1 MKQVKAANCFFLEN
15 LTIYDGTGAPP
26 ISGNILICNG
36 EIVAAGRIDSL
47 AVPAETVKYDCT
59 GLCASPGFIDIHS
72 HSDGG
77 IIFHPEAECLIKQ
90 GITTSVGGNCGGSA
104 GGTSSEKHTNRDKYL
119 ELGVSW
125 DDFDGFLRAVEQVKP
140 AVNLAM
146 LFGHGDVRVQV
157 LGNSGR
163 KPTPEEKHK
172 MLEISRGQMQA
183 GAFGVSSGLEYVPGR
198 FADVDELATVS
209 IPVAEANGIHSMHM
223 RNEGPALFEAVQEA
237 MEVAEKTGV
246 RFEISH
252 LKAVGEDNWGKLP
265 KVLEMLDEA
274 NARGIDISADV
285 YPYLASSTE
294 LAIVLPDWVLGEGKA
309 AAVDLLLEGSPVRER
324 IAAESHARTEK
335 QGGWD
340 KIVVTS
346 VENPADK
353 WMEGLN
359 MDEIARKSGKPPQEE
374 ALDILASNK
383 MSVSII
389 RHSMSEDDLTAA
401 MKHPRVCFVT
411 DGHVA
416 TEARGNI
423 HPRSIGTYPR
433 VLGRYVRE
441 KQVLTMEEAIRK
453 MTSLPAS
460 KMHIRDRGVLKAGLA
475 ADVVIFHSDTVIDNS
490 TYQKPW
496 QFPSGIFGVFVNG
509 WPVIWEGECTGLRPG
524 KVLRKR

>member
-1 MKQVKAANCFFLEN
+1 MEQIKAANCFLLEN

-26 ISGNILICNG
+26 VSGDILICDG
-36 EIVAAGRIDSL
+36 KIVALGRVDSS
-47 AVPAETVKYDCT
+47 AVPAGAVKYDCS
-59 GLCASPGFIDIHS
+59 GLCASPGFIDVHS

-77 IIFHPEAECLIKQ
+77 IILHPEAECLIRQ

-104 GGTSSEKHTNRDKYL
+104 GGTSFWTEKNRSKYL
-119 ELGVSW
+119 ALGVRW
-125 DDFDGFLRAVEQVKP
+125 EDFPGFLSAVEQVQP

-163 KPTPEEKHK
+163 KPTPEEKQK
-172 MLEISRGQMQA
+172 MFDIACEHMQA

-198 FADVDELATVS
+198 FADVGELVTVS
-209 IPVAEANGIHSMHM
+209 KPVAEADGIHSMHM

-237 MEVAEKTGV
+237 LEVTEKSGV

-294 LAIVLPDWVLGEGKA
+294 LAIVLPDWVLENGKA
-309 AAVDLLLEGSPVRER
+309 AAVELLVEGSPVRER
-324 IAAESHARTEK
+324 IVAESHARTEK

-340 KIVVTS
+340 KIVVIS
-346 VENPADK
+346 VENPEDK

-359 MDEIARKSGKPPQEE
+359 VQEIALNSGKPPQEE
-374 ALDILASNK
+374 ALDILVSSK
-383 MSVSII
+383 MRVSII
-389 RHSMSEDDLTAA
+389 RHSMSEDDLIAA

-416 TEARGNI
+416 VEAEGNI

-441 KQVLTMEEAIRK
+441 KNVLTLEEAIRK

-460 KMHIRDRGVLKAGLA
+460 KMQIRDRGVLKPGMA
-475 ADVVIFHSDTVIDNS
+475 ADVVIFDSDTIIDNS
-490 TYQKPW
+490 TFQKPW

-509 WPVIWEGECTGLRPG
+509 RPVLWEGGPTGLRSG